1 MSYDKQITKDNLNP
15 AIYYLYDEFLDA
27 KTTKEYYKISS
38 LFLTAIKTYDFIQEN
53 KSEYKDEFILLFYQE
68 LIFYS
73 LELFKF
79 EKDPL
84 KLKEKYPII
93 KNMMRDVNQ
102 IAIKYFNANKKRSFL
117 NILKRG

>member
-1 MSYDKQITKDNLNP
+1 
-15 AIYYLYDEFLDA
+15 
-27 KTTKEYYKISS
+27 TTKEYYKISS